1 MDIDHEKLTG
11 NPFVVGALGAAVT
24 ALRFTPGA
32 AWWERL
38 LNVLAGAMMAGFLSP
53 ALVHWLGLGAPH
65 YASGAAF
72 LIGLLGM
79 SLAASALEWVRD
91 GGLRRV
97 VESVAPGARK
107 E

>member
-1 MDIDHEKLTG
+1 
-11 NPFVVGALGAAVT
+11 
-24 ALRFTPGA
+24 
-32 AWWERL
+32 
-38 LNVLAGAMMAGFLSP
+38 MMAGFLAP
-53 ALVHWLGLGAPH
+53 ALVHWLGLDAPH

-79 SLAASALEWVRD
+79 SLAAAALEWVRD

>member
-1 MDIDHEKLTG
+1 MDIDHKQVAS
-11 NPFVVGALGAAVT
+11 NPFFVGALGALVT
-24 ALRFTPGA
+24 ALKFTPGA

-38 LNVLAGAMMAGFLSP
+38 INVVAGSMLAGFLSP
-53 ALVHWLGLGAPH
+53 ALVHWLDLDAPH

-72 LIGLLGM
+72 LVGLLGM
-79 SLAASALEWVRD
+79 SLAAAALEWVRD